1 MGLYKR
7 GSVWWMSFTHHGEQL
22 RRSTETEDKKL
33 AIRIFDKLRGDI
45 ATGKWFEGLEG
56 ENITFRELMIKYM
69 AEYSA
74 INKAPRSHE
83 RDKGLIKHL
92 EPVFG
97 NIVLTEITPR
107 QIAEYKVMRRQEGAS
122 PRTVNYELVLMGHAF
137 NLALREWE
145 MVRENPVSKVRKE
158 KVNNF
163 IERWLTHEEEKK
175 LVDASPKWLQEIII
189 FAIQT
194 GFRESEILDLTWKQV
209 DLNRRT
215 ITLYEQKNKNVDTLP
230 VSKTALHVLTQ
241 RYESRHGESPLVF
254 VNECGKRIFAQNLI
268 RSFHAVIKKSGI
280 ERLRFHDLR
289 HTFATRLVQN
299 GVDLYRVQKLGRW
312 KTTSMIMRYA
322 HHYPESLRPG
332 IETMDEACPEN
343 ITILS
348 QPQKNN
354 GPRPLLRLATH

>member
-7 GSVWWMSFTHHGEQL
+7 GSVWWMSFSHHGEQF

-33 AIRIFDKLRGDI
+33 ATRIFDKLKGDI
-45 ATGKWFEGLEG
+45 AEGKWFEGLEG
-56 ENITFRELMIKYM
+56 DHTTFRELMDKYM

-83 RDKGLIKHL
+83 RDKGLRKHL
-92 EPVFG
+92 DPVFG

-107 QIAEYKVMRRQEGAS
+107 QIAEYKVKRRQEGAA
-122 PRTVNYELVLMGHAF
+122 PRTVNYELILMGHAF

-145 MVRENPVSKVRKE
+145 WVKENPVSKVRKE

-163 IERWLTHEEEKK
+163 IERWLTHEEEAK
-175 LVDASPKWLQEIII
+175 LIEASPKWLQEIII
-189 FAIQT
+189 FAIHT

-209 DLNRRT
+209 DFHRRT

-230 VSKTALHVLTQ
+230 VSQTALQVLKQ
-241 RYESRHGESPLVF
+241 RYECMQGESLRVF
-254 VNECGKRIFAQNLI
+254 LNQCGKRIFAQNLI
-268 RSFHAVIKKSGI
+268 RSFHGAIKKAGI

-332 IETMDEACPEN
+332 IETMDRCGSEA
-343 ITILS
+343 ITNLS
-348 QPQKNN
+348 QPQKTKRL
-354 GPRPLLRLATH
+354 RPLLRLVTS